1 MPSMTRAQL
10 RKAGVDLT
18 KLVRAKPVVPHT
30 PFVGPVTIVVPFD
43 ALCPDNAKFGAMV
56 VRGKGGKP
64 RASLYLSSKYREAK
78 RRIAEIAQE
87 AMGTMAP
94 AGGDVEV
101 HFNVFWPDRRR
112 RDMHNYAKLL
122 GDALIS
128 VVWED
133 DTQIVRSSWQSA
145 LDPQKVGGVT
155 LTIFALTPEA

>member
-30 PFVGPVTIVVPFD
+30 PFVGPVTIVVPFSD
-43 ALCPDNAKFGAMV
+43 LCPDNQKFGAMV

-78 RRIAEIAQE
+78 RRIAELAQE

-94 AGGDVEV
+94 EGGDVEATFQV
-101 HFNVFWPDRRR
+101 WMPDRRR
-112 RDMHNYAKLL
+112 RDMINYAKLL
-122 GDALIS
+122 CDALSGI
-128 VVWED
+128 VYED
-133 DTQIVRSSWQSA
+133 DSQITHARWTRWEGTKAMAGIHVTVSRS
-145 LDPQKVGGVT
+145 LIP
-155 LTIFALTPEA
+155 